1 MLVHANEETFEAEV
15 IKFDGIAV
23 VDFWASWC
31 GPCKMLGPIFEE
43 ISNDYAD
50 NPKIKFVKVNTDE
63 NMELS
68 FKYKIRGIPC
78 IKVFKNGE
86 EIETSVG
93 LVPKEV
99 LDDLVKKYL

>member
-1 MLVHANEETFEAEV
+1 MLIHANEETFEAEV

-23 VDFWASWC
+23 VDFWAQWC

-43 ISNDYAD
+43 LSNDYEG
-50 NPKIKFVKVNTDE
+50 NPRIKFVKVDTDE

-68 FKYKIRGIPC
+68 FKYRIRGIPC
-78 IKVFKNGE
+78 IKIFKNGE

-93 LVPKEV
+93 LIPKDE
-99 LDDLVKKYL
+99 LEDLVKKYL

>member
-1 MLVHANEETFEAEV
+1 MLIHANEETFEAEV
-15 IKFDGIAV
+15 IKFDGTAI
-23 VDFWASWC
+23 VDFWAPWC

-43 ISNDYAD
+43 LSYDYAG
-50 NPKIKFVKVNTDE
+50 NTKIKFVKVNTDE

-78 IKVFKNGE
+78 VKVFRNGE

-99 LDDLVKKYL
+99 LDDLVKKHL